1 MTIEEYYGKYYEPL
15 MTVEKETEGAIHR
28 CLDHVRIEDR
38 RLVKYISSRIK
49 SPESIV
55 EKLKRKNFPEGVDS
69 AVNNLCDIIGF
80 RIVVRFIGEIYTV
93 RDLLRKSP
101 EIKIL
106 EEKDY
111 IAHSKPS
118 GYRSYH
124 LVIEKEYEGQIY
136 KIEIQLRTMAMDC
149 WASLEH
155 QIKYKKTIDNAD
167 LISLELKKC
176 SDNLLSADATMEA
189 IRNLVQYSALAE
201 KQNKSQDG

>member
-1 MTIEEYYGKYYEPL
+1 MTIEQYYGENYQSLKE
-15 MTVEKETEGAIHR
+15 VEKIIENKIHT
-28 CLDHVRIEDR
+28 CLDDIRVENR

-49 SPESIV
+49 TPESV
-55 EKLKRKNFPEGVDS
+55 TEKLKRKNFPDGVES
-69 AVNNLCDIIGF
+69 AIENLCDIIGF

-101 EIKIL
+101 DIKII

-111 IAHSKPS
+111 IAHAKPS

-124 LVIEKEYEGQIY
+124 LVIEQEHEGKSY
-136 KIEIQLRTMAMDC
+136 RIEIQLRTMAMDC

-155 QIKYKKTIDNAD
+155 QIKYKKTVDNAD
-167 LISLELKKC
+167 LIGVELRKC

-189 IRNLVQYSALAE
+189 IRNLVQYSAYLE
-201 KQNKSQDG
+201 KQNESQ

>member
-1 MTIEEYYGKYYEPL
+1 MTIEQYYGENYQSLKE
-15 MTVEKETEGAIHR
+15 VEKIIENKIHT
-28 CLDHVRIEDR
+28 CLDDIRVENR

-49 SPESIV
+49 TPESV
-55 EKLKRKNFPEGVDS
+55 AEKLKRKNFPDGVES
-69 AVNNLCDIIGF
+69 AIENLCDIIGF

-101 EIKIL
+101 DINII

-111 IAHSKPS
+111 IAHAKPS

-124 LVIEKEYEGQIY
+124 LVIEQEYEGKSY
-136 KIEIQLRTMAMDC
+136 RIEIQLRTMAMDC

-155 QIKYKKTIDNAD
+155 QIKYKKTVDNAD
-167 LISLELKKC
+167 LIGVELRKC

-189 IRNLVQYSALAE
+189 IRNLVQYSAYLE
-201 KQNKSQDG
+201 KQNESQ

>member
-1 MTIEEYYGKYYEPL
+1 MTIEQYYGKYYQPIL
-15 MTVEKETEGAIHR
+15 KVKELTEQKIHK
-28 CLDHVRIEDR
+28 CLDDVRVENR

-49 SPESIV
+49 SPDSIV
-55 EKLKRKNFPEGVDS
+55 EKLKRKDFPEGVDS

-101 EIKIL
+101 DIKIL

-111 IAHSKPS
+111 VAHSKPS

-124 LVIEKEYEGQIY
+124 LVIEEEYEGQKY

-155 QIKYKKTIDNAD
+155 QIKYKKNIDNAD
-167 LISLELKKC
+167 LIGVELKKC

-189 IRNLVQYSALAE
+189 IRNLVQYSAYLE
-201 KQNKSQDG
+201 KQNESQ

>member
-1 MTIEEYYGKYYEPL
+1 MTIEQYYGRYYEPL
-15 MTVEKETEGAIHR
+15 REVEKMTEQAIHD
-28 CLDHVRIEDR
+28 CLDDVKVENR

-49 SPESIV
+49 NPDSIT
-55 EKLKRKNFPEGVDS
+55 EKLKRKNFAPGVDS
-69 AVNNLCDIIGF
+69 AINNLCDIIGF

-93 RDLLRKSP
+93 RDLLRKS
-101 EIKIL
+101 EKIKIL

-124 LVIEKEYEGQIY
+124 LVIEQEYEGQKY
-136 KIEIQLRTMAMDC
+136 QIEIQLRTMAMDC

-155 QIKYKKTIDNAD
+155 QIKYKKNIDNAD
-167 LISLELKKC
+167 LIGIELKQC

-189 IRNLVQYSALAE
+189 IRNLVQYSAYLE
-201 KQNKSQDG
+201 KQNEQQ

>member
-1 MTIEEYYGKYYEPL
+1 MTIEQYYGKYYQPIL
-15 MTVEKETEGAIHR
+15 KVEELTEQKIHK
-28 CLDHVRIEDR
+28 CLDDVRVENR

-49 SPESIV
+49 SPDSIV
-55 EKLKRKNFPEGVDS
+55 EKLKRKDFPEGVDS

-101 EIKIL
+101 DIKIL

-111 IAHSKPS
+111 VAHSKPS

-124 LVIEKEYEGQIY
+124 LVIEEEYEGQKY

-155 QIKYKKTIDNAD
+155 QIKYKKNIDNAD
-167 LISLELKKC
+167 LIGVELKKC

-189 IRNLVQYSALAE
+189 IRNLVQYSAYLE
-201 KQNKSQDG
+201 KQNESQ